1 MSWVEV
7 DGAGWRWVHG
17 LVIPKYNWKFES
29 NLNKG
34 NKIGAIFMDL
44 SEAFDTLDESLLII
58 PSEFTKNYLT
68 NRKQRCEVRNC
79 FSIWR
84 KITSGVPQCSILGPL
99 LFNIF
104 INDYIF
110 ICWKFNTW
118 QLCCR
123 QYPVFS
129 WKIFYQVVN
138 LQTDFRT
145 FKVWFYDNFLV
156 LSPNKCHFITLRN
169 GNNLCNFSCDDII
182 IKNSLSEKILGLT
195 IDNNLDFSDHI
206 FNTCKTE
213 NQKLNALLMMF
224 RDEVYPVIT
233 LFCIFCRCL
242 SNARTSNSFP
252 FFW

>member
-1 MSWVEV
+1 M
-7 DGAGWRWVHG
+7 
-17 LVIPKYNWKFES
+17 
-29 NLNKG
+29 
-34 NKIGAIFMDL
+34 
-44 SEAFDTLDESLLII
+44 AF
-58 PSEFTKNYLT
+58 FTKFFFAESFTLCNDADSNT
-68 NRKQRCEVRNC
+68 SFSCEKTFDQVIRKFR
-79 FSIWR
+79 
-84 KITSGVPQCSILGPL
+84 
-99 LFNIF
+99 
-104 INDYIF
+104 
-110 ICWKFNTW
+110 
-118 QLCCR
+118 
-123 QYPVFS
+123 
-129 WKIFYQVVN
+129 
-138 LQTDFRT
+138 TDFCT
-145 FKVWFYDNFLV
+145 LKVYFYDNFLV
-156 LSPNKCHFITLRN
+156 FNPKKCYFKNLEN